1 MSPNNADERP
11 DRARRRPARVVGFS
25 FLKGH
30 FVKAILFTGAALAL
44 GGCAAMQDIIDSTGN
59 AKLIAVAQ
67 KIEAGA
73 QLAAADLPRA
83 CLIVGQIAT
92 LASAYSSSGL
102 PSGGAASISAKTAKG
117 AAALARSPLCQNPTT
132 ADPIAASIQIIG
144 AVAAVKAATRGGV
157 TAPNAAATLPAGG

>member
-25 FLKGH
+25 FSKGH
-30 FVKAILFTGAALAL
+30 FVKAILFTAAALAL

-73 QLAAADLPRA
+73 QLAAADLP
-83 CLIVGQIAT
+83 GAT

-117 AAALARSPLCQNPTT
+117 AAALARSPLCHNPAT

-157 TAPNAAATLPAGG
+157 TAPNAAATLSAGG